1 MKETIPSTTF
11 QIPLDLNRFQT
22 PSKDTEQNHNN
33 VLKYNSDEER
43 SRGHRQISVDLS
55 TLKNVVHTHLSI
67 EVLSHRV
74 KRQIRMNRFLSWH
87 RPSELKVLE
96 KAYKNKGLYQY

>member
-43 SRGHRQISVDLS
+43 SRGNRQISVDLS